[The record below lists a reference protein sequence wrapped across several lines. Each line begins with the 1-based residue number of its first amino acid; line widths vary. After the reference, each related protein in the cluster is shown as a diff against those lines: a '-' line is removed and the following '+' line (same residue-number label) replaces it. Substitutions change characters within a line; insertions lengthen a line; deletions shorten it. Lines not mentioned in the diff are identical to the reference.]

1 MTVMQRNIDFQLSRN
16 LRRIGHLDI
25 PGGGQIV
32 VDGDTAYIGHMKP
45 PHGTSILDVSDPA
58 KPCVVASIEPPSPH
72 SHTHK
77 VRVVGDLMITNV
89 EQNDRHFLRQADAL
103 PEIRAELAAALGR
116 EASPAEVAAEAGVAE
131 DDVATLDA
139 ARARGYDEGG
149 FRIFD
154 ISDKA
159 NPKLIIHQKTHGF
172 GVHRFDVDAN
182 YAYIS
187 TEMAGY
193 IGNILVIYDLAD
205 PTRPQEVSRWWM
217 PGQHLAGGET
227 PSWRGYKNRLH
238 HALRVGDEL
247 WAAVWHAGF
256 RVLDVSDITQPRC
269 VASHDY
275 HPPFPEPT
283 HTVMPL
289 PEPIDGRRI
298 AVALDEEHEY
308 RRGNLHGFM
317 WVFDVTDYGD
327 IKAIS
332 AFDVSEMDSPWSRA
346 PGRFGA
352 HQFRE
357 KMDGTLVYA
366 TWFSGG
372 LRVVD
377 LADPFQPNEVAHF
390 IPEPLAGEACP
401 QSNDVDLDGRGLIY
415 LLDRDRG
422 LDILEM
428 TRP

>member
-1 MTVMQRNIDFQLSRN
+1 MQRNIDFQLSRN
-16 LRRIGHLDI
+16 LRRVGHLDI
-25 PGGGQIV
+25 VGGGQIV
-32 VDGDTAYIGHMKP
+32 VEGGYAYIGHMKP
-45 PHGTSILDVSDPA
+45 PHGTSILDVSDPT
-58 KPCVVASIEPPSPH
+58 KPRVVASIDTPSPH

-77 VRVVGDLMITNV
+77 ARVVGDLLFTNV

-103 PEIRAELAAALGR
+103 PGIRARLTGELDR
-116 EASPAEVAAEAGVAE
+116 EPSPGEVAAAAGIAE
-131 DDVATLDA
+131 DDIATLDA

-154 ISDKA
+154 ISDKT
-159 NPKLIIHQKTHGF
+159 NPKLITHKKTHGF

-187 TEMAGY
+187 TEMDGY

-205 PTRPQEVSRWWM
+205 PARPQEVSRWWM

-227 PSWRGYKNRLH
+227 PTWRGYKNRLH

-269 VASHDY
+269 VASHNY

-289 PEPIDGRRI
+289 PGLIDGRRI
-298 AVALDEEHEY
+298 AVALDEEHDY

-317 WVFDVTDYGD
+317 WVFDVTDYND
-327 IKAIS
+327 IKALA
-332 AFDVSEMDSPWSRA
+332 AFDVSEMDSPWSRAPA

-390 IPEPLAGEACP
+390 IPEPLAGESCP
-401 QSNDVDLDGRGLIY
+401 QSNDVDLDERGLIY

-422 LDILEM
+422 LDVLEM

>member
-1 MTVMQRNIDFQLSRN
+1 MQQNIDFQLSRN

-58 KPCVVASIEPPSPH
+58 KPRLIASIEPPSPH

-89 EQNDRHFLRQADAL
+89 EQNNRHFLRQADAL

-116 EASPAEVAAEAGVAE
+116 AASPAEVAAEAGASE

-139 ARARGYDEGG
+139 ARARGYHEGG

-159 NPKLIIHQKTHGF
+159 NPKLITHHKTHGF
-172 GVHRFDVDAN
+172 GVHRFDADAN

-187 TEMAGY
+187 TEMDGY

-205 PTRPQEVSRWWM
+205 PARPQEVSRWWM

-227 PSWRGYKNRLH
+227 PTWRGYKNRLH

-256 RVLDVSDITQPRC
+256 RVLDVSDITKPRC
-269 VASHDY
+269 IASHDY

-289 PEPIDGRRI
+289 PGLIDGRRI
-298 AVALDEEHEY
+298 AVALDEEHEH

-317 WVFDVTDYGD
+317 WVFDVTDFGD
-327 IKAIS
+327 IKALS

-366 TWFSGG
+366 TWFAGG

-377 LADPFQPNEVAHF
+377 LADPFNPNEVAHF

-401 QSNDVDLDGRGLIY
+401 QSNDVDLDARGLIY